1 MLDIPHLL
9 VPPVVFWEALQTWA
23 REALRTGL
31 TIARLLASSTS
42 PPKLQDKLLRECLQL
57 IHKAQAIMQAEWL
70 LI

>member
-31 TIARLLASSTS
+31 TIASGIASTS